1 MLVECIAMGDNTDRP
16 DLTDDESKSRNENL
30 SLSKQKTHKGDQIQ
44 KWFIHGFYVTF
55 ILLPF

>member
-1 MLVECIAMGDNTDRP
+1 MGDNTDRP